1 MRTKSL
7 SFRLLVTEGLVLA
20 AFFALVAVVLE
31 QSFRESAEQGLKERL
46 QVQIY
51 SLLSTAELKNSGDLT
66 LPPNLPEPRFINPGS
81 GLYAFIQ
88 KPNKNLVWRSPSS
101 IGLDVPAP
109 PEKLGAGNTYFLA
122 DNPRRYL
129 LHYDIVWKSLAGIEK
144 EYIFTVAEDSE
155 FVSQQVQRF
164 RKALWSWLVIIGI
177 VLLILQFSLLRWC
190 LKPLRIIVNDLNAIE
205 HGKKT
210 LLDGEYSSEL
220 QGLAGNLN
228 AFITHERAH
237 LERYRNTL
245 ADLAHSLKTPLAILR
260 GCTESFSDNKET
272 VQEQITVMN
281 KIVEYQLQRAAAKGE
296 HKSVKGIDLSAFIGK
311 VSDSL
316 NKVYIDKAIHI
327 AISVPEH
334 CQIYFEE
341 GDLYEI
347 VGNLLDNACKWCKHN
362 VKVTVTKNP
371 RKDRRDYALLIQ
383 IDDDGPGIP
392 DGKLNEILKRGVR
405 ADENIHG
412 HGIGMTVVYDLVG
425 MLGGKLEGNKSTE
438 LGGMSWRVYL
448 P

>member
-31 QSFRESAEQGLKERL
+31 QSFKESAEQALKERL

-51 SLLSTAELKNSGDLT
+51 SLLSTAELKNSGELT
-66 LPPNLPEPRFINPGS
+66 LPSNLPEPRFVNPGS

-88 KPNKNLVWRSPSS
+88 LPNKNLVWRSPSS
-101 IGLDVPAP
+101 IGLDVPVP
-109 PEKLGAGNTYFLA
+109 PEKLGAGNTYFIA
-122 DNPRRYL
+122 DNPRRYFL
-129 LHYDIVWKSLAGIEK
+129 YYDIIWKNVAGIEK

-155 FVSQQVQRF
+155 FVSQQVKHF
-164 RKALWSWLVIIGI
+164 RKNLWFSLVIIGI
-177 VLLILQFSLLRWC
+177 VLIILQFGLLRWC
-190 LKPLRIIVNDLNAIE
+190 LKPLRIIVSDLNAIE
-205 HGKKT
+205 NGEKT

-220 QGLAGNLN
+220 QGLAGNIN
-228 AFITHERAH
+228 TFITHERAH

-260 GCTESFSDNKET
+260 GYTESFTANKDA
-272 VQEQITVMN
+272 VQEQITAMN
-281 KIVEYQLQRAAAKGE
+281 KIVEYQLQKAAAKGE
-296 HKSVKGIDLSAFIGK
+296 HKSVKGIDLAACLNKISG
-311 VSDSL
+311 SL
-316 NKVYIDKAIHI
+316 NKVYIDKAVNFTIT
-327 AISVPEH
+327 VPEQ

-347 VGNLLDNACKWCKHN
+347 LGNLLDNACKWCNHR
-362 VKVTVTKNP
+362 VKVSVTQNP
-371 RKDRRDYALLIQ
+371 RKDRRNYALLIQ

-405 ADENIHG
+405 TDENIHG

-425 MLGGKLEGNKSTE
+425 MLGGKLEGNKSIE